1 MGEKDKAF
9 NDANTYKGMDADLS
23 SSCHEQAAALILT
36 KVLFWQVAMTICFP

>member
-9 NDANTYKGMDADLS
+9 NDAYTYKGMDVDLS

-36 KVLFWQVAMTICFP
+36 KVLSGQVAMTLCFP